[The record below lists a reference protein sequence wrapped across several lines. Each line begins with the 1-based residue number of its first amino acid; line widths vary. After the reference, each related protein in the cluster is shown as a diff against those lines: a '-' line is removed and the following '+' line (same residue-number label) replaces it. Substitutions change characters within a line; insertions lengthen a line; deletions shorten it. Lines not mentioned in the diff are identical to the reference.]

1 MEAEDVK
8 VVLLL
13 SEVSR
18 TNSSSSSSSIASVVV
33 TEWVISVKWFAP
45 LNVVCSSFSK
55 NASTSLPFCKCSF
68 RVHFS
73 VSSRTNLQKEM
84 VWQKN

>member
-8 VVLLL
+8 VLLL
-13 SEVSR
+13 LEVSKI
-18 TNSSSSSSSIASVVV
+18 NSSSSSSSIASVVV
-33 TEWVISVKWFAP
+33 TAWVISVKSCAP
-45 LNVVCSSFSK
+45 LKVVWSSFSK

-73 VSSRTNLQKEM
+73 VSRRTNLQKEII
-84 VWQKN
+84 

>member
-8 VVLLL
+8 MVLLL
-13 SEVSR
+13 EVSR
-18 TNSSSSSSSIASVVV
+18 INSSSSSSSIASVVV
-33 TEWVISVKWFAP
+33 TARVISVKAFAS
-45 LNVVCSSFSK
+45 LNVVCCSFSK

-73 VSSRTNLQKEM
+73 VSCRANLQKERID
-84 VWQKN
+84 QR